1 MKLPKCREC
10 GREFIAKR
18 DWQEFCCT
26 QHLQRWHYQQ
36 RKLQRKQIAA
46 EAAED
51 ARAEGMNGHAKN
63 GHAPRE
69 EKVDL
74 VALLKLASKPI
85 TRRRIVAS

>member
-46 EAAED
+46 EAADD

-63 GHAPRE
+63 GHGE
-69 EKVDL
+69 EKIDL
-74 VALLKLASKPI
+74 VALLKLAPKPI
-85 TRRRIVAS
+85 TRRRIVSA